1 MSTPKQHPWW
11 AKEEPAAA
19 PSAPRFRG
27 VAYYRHSARDR
38 QENSVAIQQELVQKW
53 AKENGVE
60 IIHEFADRG
69 KSGLTAEGRDAFN
82 DMMENWV
89 KKRMD
94 FDFVLCLDVSRWGR
108 FQDIDL
114 SATYSAEC
122 KKHGKQVIY
131 TTLGMPRPDDPL
143 YPVYVQFERFRAA
156 QYSKELSAKVFHGCV
171 KIAQQGYWA
180 GGKAPF
186 GFDRLLLDEQRNSL
200 HVLTLHQKKSIQNQR
215 VTLTL
220 GPEDQVATVRR
231 IFDEFIAAGHT
242 MQEIAD
248 RLNDDGSRSAMGG
261 LWNIG
266 KVRRILTNIMYAGTL
281 VYNKTTSKLKT
292 PTRRNPLDQWVRTA
306 GAIDPLVD
314 QAIFDRAQAI
324 LAQVRL
330 RYAPETM
337 LEHLER
343 LHREHG
349 FLRPS
354 ILAADDLA
362 PAMSTYHT
370 HFRSLDA
377 AYQQLFREAA
387 GAVRTQVEGL
397 LREVVGQV
405 DAYDDFLVVNGKFT
419 VLIQPSVPVPH
430 GYSQYWYFRPDLRG
444 VVDITL
450 GVPVSSSEG
459 PQILGYVALPRLLV
473 RDHGIRVFGSSETRL
488 DMYGHTGLEFIFKLA
503 RS

>member
-1 MSTPKQHPWW
+1 MSNQIHRPWW
-11 AKEEPAAA
+11 AKEKLVVEPL
-19 PSAPRFRG
+19 APRFRG

-53 AKENGVE
+53 AKDNGVE
-60 IIHEFADRG
+60 IIHEFTDRG

-89 KKRMD
+89 KKRKD

-171 KIAQQGYWA
+171 KIAQQGYWP
-180 GGKAPF
+180 GGKAPY
-186 GFDRLLLDEQRNSL
+186 GFDRLLLDEARHRL
-200 HVLTLHQKKSIQNQR
+200 HVLTHGQKKSIQNQR

-220 GPEDQVATVRR
+220 GPEDEVATVRR
-231 IFDEFIAAGHT
+231 VFNEFIDAGRT
-242 MQEIAD
+242 MREIAD
-248 RLNDDGSRSAMGG
+248 RLNNDGLRSAMGG
-261 LWNIG
+261 FWNVG
-266 KVRRILTNIMYAGTL
+266 KIRRILTNIMYAGTL
-281 VYNKTTSKLKT
+281 VYNKTSSKLKT
-292 PTRRNPLDQWVRTA
+292 PTRRNPVDQWVRTT

-314 QAIFDRAQAI
+314 QAIYDRAQSI
-324 LAQVRL
+324 IAQVKL
-330 RYAPETM
+330 RYAPDTM
-337 LEHLER
+337 LQHLER
-343 LHREHG
+343 LHSEHG

-354 ILAADDLA
+354 LLDADEIA
-362 PAMSTYHT
+362 PAASTYAA

-377 AYQQLFREAA
+377 AYQQLFRTVTSETRA
-387 GAVRTQVEGL
+387 RVEVL
-397 LREVVGQV
+397 LREVVDHV
-405 DAYDDFLVVNGKFT
+405 ESYDDFLVVNGKFT

-430 GYSQYWYFRPDLRG
+430 GYSQYWYFRPDCRD

-450 GVPVSSSEG
+450 GVPISSSEG

-473 RDHGIRVFGSSETRL
+473 RDQGIRVFGSSVTPLE
-488 DMYGHTGLEFIFKLA
+488 MYGHTGLEFIFTLA
-503 RS
+503 RL